1 MKSPTHKAQ
10 CAEDIFQCSTLF
22 LLQMIYQGQAEHDTT
37 FENFLLLT
45 SRTNTSTT
53 LLTGQGFIFK
63 FTSLHDW

>member
-1 MKSPTHKAQ
+1 MKSPTHQAQ
-10 CAEDIFQCSTLF
+10 CAEGIFQCSTLF
-22 LLQMIYQGQAEHDTT
+22 LLQMIYQSQAEHDTI